1 MTEGKVTTY
10 AGVSAEIVNYLG
22 FDWTSDGLELT
33 WINEDDQV
41 VKLGYV
47 PWNIVATYIKEYL

>member
-1 MTEGKVTTY
+1 MTEGRVTTY

-22 FDWTSDGLELT
+22 FDWTPDGLELN

-47 PWNIVATYIKEYL
+47 PWSIVATYIKEYL